1 MERDFDYDFN
11 NEKSK
16 REKFLE
22 SIRVNTNENNSTGNK
37 STDNNSTNNRNKS
50 NNYNYNNNS
59 NNYNDDETTNSD
71 PFREFNITKNEI
83 YESVLNQAR
92 SQLNLKDEKPNT
104 KDKYYETGNVLH
116 NALNNGDNSNIHNNS
131 NHKTN
136 NNLKEQTNEN
146 NNTSWFDEYQKQPI
160 TISKEKIRA
169 YLRNYEDLDKLIK
182 YREKRLITG
191 KEKPYSNTLELN
203 KLENLNFL
211 NSTNIDKKE
220 FVIKVDYKLNEMRFY
235 KEHLSK
241 IISSLAKS
249 YFIFYQFIFLKYFI
263 KVDDE
268 NIKKTLFIKDVS
280 KFDNILIDYI
290 YTKLQEEAN
299 E

>member
-16 REKFLE
+16 KEKFLE
-22 SIRVNTNENNSTGNK
+22 SIRVNTNENNS
-37 STDNNSTNNRNKS
+37 SDNNSANNKNKA
-50 NNYNYNNNS
+50 NNYNNNS
-59 NNYNDDETTNSD
+59 NNYSTNEITGSD

-92 SQLNLKDEKPNT
+92 SQLNLTDEKT
-104 KDKYYETGNVLH
+104 
-116 NALNNGDNSNIHNNS
+116 NA
-131 NHKTN
+131 N

-203 KLENLNFL
+203 KLKNLNFL

-220 FVIKVDYKLNEMRFY
+220 FIIKVDYKLNEIHFY

-268 NIKKTLFIKDVS
+268 DIKKTLFIKDVS
-280 KFDNILIDYI
+280 NFDNILIDYI
-290 YTKLQEEAN
+290 YTKLHEEDS

>member
-37 STDNNSTNNRNKS
+37 STDNNSTNNRNKA
-50 NNYNYNNNS
+50 NNYNNNS
-59 NNYNDDETTNSD
+59 NNYKADETTDSD
-71 PFREFNITKNEI
+71 PFKKFNITKNEI
-83 YESVLNQAR
+83 YESVLNQAKSKLN
-92 SQLNLKDEKPNT
+92 SQDNN
-104 KDKYYETGNVLH
+104 
-116 NALNNGDNSNIHNNS
+116 LNNE
-131 NHKTN
+131 TN

-146 NNTSWFDEYQKQPI
+146 NNTSWFDEYKKQPI

-220 FVIKVDYKLNEMRFY
+220 FIIKVDYKLNEMRFY

>member
-11 NEKSK
+11 NAKSK
-16 REKFLE
+16 KEKFLE
-22 SIRVNTNENNSTGNK
+22 SIRVNTNENNS
-37 STDNNSTNNRNKS
+37 SDNNSS
-50 NNYNYNNNS
+50 NNKNKANNYNNNS
-59 NNYNDDETTNSD
+59 NNYSTNEITGSD

-92 SQLNLKDEKPNT
+92 SQLILKDEKT
-104 KDKYYETGNVLH
+104 
-116 NALNNGDNSNIHNNS
+116 NA
-131 NHKTN
+131 N

-160 TISKEKIRA
+160 TISKEKIRS

-203 KLENLNFL
+203 KLKNLNFL

-220 FVIKVDYKLNEMRFY
+220 FIIKVDYKLNEIHFY
-235 KEHLSK
+235 KKHLSK

-268 NIKKTLFIKDVS
+268 DIKKTLFIKDVS
-280 KFDNILIDYI
+280 NFDNILINYI
-290 YTKLQEEAN
+290 YTKLHEEDS

>member
-16 REKFLE
+16 KEKFLE
-22 SIRVNTNENNSTGNK
+22 SIRVNTNENNS
-37 STDNNSTNNRNKS
+37 SDNNSANNKNKA
-50 NNYNYNNNS
+50 NNYNNNS
-59 NNYNDDETTNSD
+59 NNYSTNEITGSD

-92 SQLNLKDEKPNT
+92 SQLNLKDEKTN
-104 KDKYYETGNVLH
+104 
-116 NALNNGDNSNIHNNS
+116 
-131 NHKTN
+131 TN

-220 FVIKVDYKLNEMRFY
+220 FIIKVDYKLNEI
-235 KEHLSK
+235 KN
-241 IISSLAKS
+241 I
-249 YFIFYQFIFLKYFI
+249 YQK
-263 KVDDE
+263 
-268 NIKKTLFIKDVS
+268 
-280 KFDNILIDYI
+280 
-290 YTKLQEEAN
+290 
-299 E
+299 

>member
-16 REKFLE
+16 KEGFLE
-22 SIRVNTNENNSTGNK
+22 SIRVNTNENNS
-37 STDNNSTNNRNKS
+37 SDNSITNNRNMAK
-50 NNYNYNNNS
+50 NYNNNS
-59 NNYNDDETTNSD
+59 NNYSTNEITGFD

-220 FVIKVDYKLNEMRFY
+220 FIIKVDYKLNEIHFY

-268 NIKKTLFIKDVS
+268 DIKKTLFIKDVS
-280 KFDNILIDYI
+280 NFDNILIDYI
-290 YTKLQEEAN
+290 YTKLHEEDS